1 MNPYDVLNVRD
12 NATKQD
18 IDKAYAFYKQK
29 YNAKD
34 YSGDK
39 LYAIKRMTDID
50 AAYRVLSNPQLRSAF
65 DNRYNTHVKS
75 HVSKKDA
82 FKEYYV
88 DDPIGTHEHHD
99 FEMAMKKFESKKSL
113 FDFQKSAIKTY
124 GDEIFDS
131 ENIRDYSEFTSKKA
145 QTKIKKFVIFMLIA
159 YFACMFLFPVFSMFV
174 GFGDLLNDMWDNFQL
189 EKEQESYYD
198 ESTTQDINYGY
209 PQDNSNDYD
218 STPVRQEQVAA
229 VSVSGELKAYSVVCG
244 SFSLQANAQGLKDY
258 LIGEGYK
265 AGIVK
270 NVEKNMFRVIIGSYD
285 TKADAARARESFKQ
299 KYPSRADFQG
309 SWILLNK

>member
-12 NATKQD
+12 NATKHD

-82 FKEYYV
+82 YKDYYV
-88 DDPIGTHEHHD
+88 NDPIGTHEHHD
-99 FEMAMKKFESKKSL
+99 YEMAMKKFESRKPL

-124 GDEIFDS
+124 GDEVFDS
-131 ENIRDYSEFTSKKA
+131 ENIRDYSEFTSQKA
-145 QTKIKKFVIFMLIA
+145 QTTLKKFVIFMIIA
-159 YFACMFLFPVFSMFV
+159 YFACMFLLPVFSMFA
-174 GFGDLLNDMWDNFQL
+174 GFSDLLNNMWDHFQL

-209 PQDNSNDYD
+209 PTDNSNDYD
-218 STPVRQEQVAA
+218 YNDYYDYNDTSSSTD
-229 VSVSGELKAYSVVCG
+229 
-244 SFSLQANAQGLKDY
+244 DY
-258 LIGEGYK
+258 YEIDNFISQSQLEEIYNNYYTDEFDTFEEFKVYYNNLY
-265 AGIVK
+265 VQYQK
-270 NVEKNMFRVIIGSYD
+270 NN
-285 TKADAARARESFKQ
+285 
-299 KYPSRADFQG
+299 
-309 SWILLNK
+309 

>member
-12 NATKQD
+12 NATKHD

-82 FKEYYV
+82 YKDYYV
-88 DDPIGTHEHHD
+88 NDPIGTHEHHD
-99 FEMAMKKFESKKSL
+99 FEMAMKKYESRKPL

-124 GDEIFDS
+124 GDEVFDN
-131 ENIRDYSEFTSKKA
+131 ENIRDYSEFTSQKA
-145 QTKIKKFVIFMLIA
+145 QTTLKKFVIFMIIA
-159 YFACMFLFPVFSMFV
+159 YFACMFLLPVFSMFA
-174 GFGDLLNDMWDNFQL
+174 GFSDLLNNMWDHFQL

-209 PQDNSNDYD
+209 PTDNSNDYD
-218 STPVRQEQVAA
+218 YNDYYDYNDTSSSTD
-229 VSVSGELKAYSVVCG
+229 
-244 SFSLQANAQGLKDY
+244 DY
-258 LIGEGYK
+258 YEVDNFISQSQLEHIYNNYYADEFDTFEEFKVYYNNLY
-265 AGIVK
+265 VQYQK
-270 NVEKNMFRVIIGSYD
+270 NN
-285 TKADAARARESFKQ
+285 
-299 KYPSRADFQG
+299 
-309 SWILLNK
+309 